1 MESSSSAPPPART
14 VAQRTIGRRPRLS
27 RFLWILLTLTALSH
41 LPAAIGFTEAVR
53 RWGGPLPWVFGLV
66 LYVGGTGLFLGRAS
80 IGIADHRRHEL
91 MLRLVDVP
99 YFIHWCAC
107 LFTLLPSLAVLLVSP
122 IVDLVRG
129 DPVALPRGG
138 FMWIYGVG
146 LLLCAWGVL
155 VRRRFFRIDRV
166 EVAVKGLDP
175 AFDGYKIAQLSDL
188 HIGALTPKTWGFRWA
203 AAANALQPDMAVVT
217 GDMVTSGTEFHPDI
231 AEIVGKLEAKDGVL
245 VSMGNHDYFGNGEPL
260 ISMLE
265 KAGAVVLRNDGL
277 VLERDE
283 AKLFV
288 AAVDDTWTQR
298 ADLDRALRDRPEG
311 APTVLLAHDPDQFRQ
326 AARRGVDVMLSGH
339 THGGQVALP
348 FVARHVNLSKLNHQ
362 YHLGTY
368 QHGNSTLYVHP
379 GLGTTG
385 PPIRFGVAPA
395 IALITLRCG

>member
-1 MESSSSAPPPART
+1 M
-14 VAQRTIGRRPRLS
+14 
-27 RFLWILLTLTALSH
+27 
-41 LPAAIGFTEAVR
+41 PAAIGFSEAAR
-53 RWGGPLPWVFGLV
+53 RWGWPASWAFGLV
-66 LYVGGTGLFLGRAS
+66 LFVAGTGLFLGRAS

-99 YFIHWCAC
+99 YFVHWCAC
-107 LFTLLPSLAVLLVSP
+107 LFTLLPSIVALVVSP

-129 DPVALPRGG
+129 EPIGLPRGA
-138 FMWIYGVG
+138 FMWSYAIG
-146 LLLCAWGVL
+146 LVICAWGVL
-155 VRRRFFRIDRV
+155 IRRRFFRIDRV
-166 EVAVKGLDP
+166 EIVVEGLDP

-188 HIGALTPKTWGFRWA
+188 HIGALTPKTWGFRWT
-203 AAANALQPDMAVVT
+203 AAANALAPDMAVVT

-231 AEIVGKLEAKDGVL
+231 AEIVGTLKAKDGVV

-265 KAGAVVLRNDGL
+265 KAGAIVLRNDGL
-277 VLERDE
+277 VLERE
-283 AKLFV
+283 RAKLFV

-298 ADLDRALRDRPEG
+298 ADLDRALRERPPG
-311 APTVLLAHDPDQFRQ
+311 VPTVLLAHDPDQFRQ
-326 AARRGVDVMLSGH
+326 VARRGVEVMLSGH

-348 FVARHVNLSKLNHQ
+348 FFARHVNLSKLNHQ

-368 QHGNSTLYVHP
+368 QRGKSTLYVHP

-395 IALITLRCG
+395 VALITLRAG